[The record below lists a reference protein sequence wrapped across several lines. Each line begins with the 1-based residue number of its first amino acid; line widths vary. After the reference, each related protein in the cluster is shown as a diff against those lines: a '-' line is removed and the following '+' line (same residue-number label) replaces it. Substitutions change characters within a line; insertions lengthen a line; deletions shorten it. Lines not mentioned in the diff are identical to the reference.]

1 MNYEIKKKDSIYF
14 LPSVEE
20 WIFESFKLNLLEGIL
35 YKLILQQGSFVW
47 TSEYTGKVLR
57 VSGKTICRAVESL
70 AKKEVIKKFY
80 SSKGSKTRWILVAL
94 YNVEGKR
101 LYTEIITD
109 KNRGERKISQDE
121 LKHHLKGK
129 KSKPFEETDSL
140 DEFLKGF

>member
-14 LPSVEE
+14 LPTVEE

-70 AKKEVIKKFY
+70 VKKEIIKKFY
-80 SSKGSKTRWILVAL
+80 SNKGSKTRWILVAL

-101 LYTEIITD
+101 LASEIIAD
-109 KNRGERKISQDE
+109 KKKGESKISQDE
-121 LKHHLKGK
+121 HKHHLRNK
-129 KSKPFEETDSL
+129 KSELSEEVNSL

>member
-14 LPSVEE
+14 LPTVEE

-70 AKKEVIKKFY
+70 VKKEVIKKFY
-80 SSKGSKTRWILVAL
+80 SNKGSKTRWILVAL

-101 LYTEIITD
+101 LASEIIAD
-109 KNRGERKISQDE
+109 KNKGESKISQDE
-121 LKHHLKGK
+121 HKHHLRNKKGEL
-129 KSKPFEETDSL
+129 SEEVNSL

>member
-14 LPSVEE
+14 LPTVEE
-20 WIFESFKLNLLEGIL
+20 WIFESFKLSLLEGIL

-47 TSEYTGKVLR
+47 TSGYTGKVLR

-70 AKKEVIKKFY
+70 VKKEVIKKFY
-80 SSKGSKTRWILVAL
+80 SNKGSKTRWILVAL

-101 LYTEIITD
+101 LASEIVAD
-109 KNRGERKISQDE
+109 KNKGESKISQDE
-121 LKHHLKGK
+121 HKHHLRNK
-129 KSKPFEETDSL
+129 KSEPSEEVNSL

>member
-14 LPSVEE
+14 LPTVEE

-70 AKKEVIKKFY
+70 VKKEIIKKFY
-80 SSKGSKTRWILVAL
+80 SNKGSKTRWILVAL

-101 LYTEIITD
+101 LASEIIAD
-109 KNRGERKISQDE
+109 KNKGESKISQDE
-121 LKHHLKGK
+121 HKHHLRNK
-129 KSKPFEETDSL
+129 KSEPSEEVNSL
-140 DEFLKGF
+140 DEFLKDF

>member
-1 MNYEIKKKDSIYF
+1 MDYEIKKKDSIYF
-14 LPSVEE
+14 LPTVEE

-70 AKKEVIKKFY
+70 VKKEIIKKFY
-80 SSKGSKTRWILVAL
+80 SNKGSKTRWILVAL

-101 LYTEIITD
+101 LASEIIAD
-109 KNRGERKISQDE
+109 KNKGESKISQDE
-121 LKHHLKGK
+121 HKHHLRNK
-129 KSKPFEETDSL
+129 KSKPSEEVNRL
-140 DEFLKGF
+140 DEFLKDF

>member
-14 LPSVEE
+14 LPTVEE

-70 AKKEVIKKFY
+70 VKKEIIKKFY
-80 SSKGSKTRWILVAL
+80 SNKGSKTRWILVAL

-101 LYTEIITD
+101 LASEIIAD
-109 KNRGERKISQDE
+109 KNKGESKISQDE
-121 LKHHLKGK
+121 HKHHFRNK
-129 KSKPFEETDSL
+129 KSEPSEEVNSL
-140 DEFLKGF
+140 DEILKGF

>member
-1 MNYEIKKKDSIYF
+1 MDYEIKKKDSIYF
-14 LPSVEE
+14 LPTVEE

-70 AKKEVIKKFY
+70 VKKEIIKKFY
-80 SSKGSKTRWILVAL
+80 SNKGSKTRWILVAL

-101 LYTEIITD
+101 LASEIIAD
-109 KNRGERKISQDE
+109 KNRGESKISQDE
-121 LKHHLKGK
+121 HKHHLRNK
-129 KSKPFEETDSL
+129 KSEPSEEVNSL

>member
-14 LPSVEE
+14 LPTVEE

-57 VSGKTICRAVESL
+57 VSGKTICRTVESL
-70 AKKEVIKKFY
+70 VKKEIIKKFY
-80 SSKGSKTRWILVAL
+80 SNKGSKTRWILVAL

-101 LYTEIITD
+101 LASEIIAD
-109 KNRGERKISQDE
+109 KNKGESKISQDE
-121 LKHHLKGK
+121 HKHHLRNK
-129 KSKPFEETDSL
+129 KSEPSEEINSL